1 MNNSKKKVYIGI
13 AVSSF
18 SKKISKYFKEKYPN
32 INFVYNNFQRKM
44 SKNEIIIKFQK
55 CSIII
60 AGTEIYDEEVL
71 TELNHLKIISRV
83 GVGIDNID
91 LKFIK
96 KKKKLD

>member
-1 MNNSKKKVYIGI
+1 
-13 AVSSF
+13 
-18 SKKISKYFKEKYPN
+18 
-32 INFVYNNFQRKM
+32 M

-96 KKKKLD
+96 KKKLD

>member
-44 SKNEIIIKFQK
+44 SKNEIIIKFQN
-55 CSIII
+55 
-60 AGTEIYDEEVL
+60 VQ
-71 TELNHLKIISRV
+71 
-83 GVGIDNID
+83 
-91 LKFIK
+91 
-96 KKKKLD
+96 